1 MNDLEQFVERGK
13 ASPWYNG
20 PRLATEI
27 PTFMDAQE
35 AALTKLGRE
44 LAASTEHLYLVAN
57 GQGLAG
63 LASARYVL
71 DRYLPIPTD
80 VMASYDLIWRQPRD
94 LNEKSVAVFTSLSG
108 ENEDAV
114 QAVRYARS
122 RGARV
127 ICVLYTSDCRM
138 GRDADIVIPYGSYAC
153 FEASFIA
160 ALVLGKGLAGDA
172 GAPLASQLMEGIRA
186 LPPAIDAV
194 FAREEA
200 RAEAE
205 ATEFLPAAHIYSLG
219 AGPLY
224 PVAWKLATQ
233 IIMENTRIGAT
244 YSDAVEFRH
253 GPVEALERLRPY
265 FVFFVGTDESRAM
278 TLQTLEFCRSRAARV
293 LVYDAAEIGDVH
305 PLLTPLV
312 MNAAPQPI
320 ILQSTLLRGVLD
332 LTPRVYMGRGL
343 LGSPDSPWP

>member
-1 MNDLEQFVERGK
+1 MNDLEQFVAREK
-13 ASPWYNG
+13 TSPWYNG
-20 PRLATEI
+20 PRLVAEI
-27 PTFMDAQE
+27 PSFMDAQE
-35 AALTKLGRE
+35 AALTKLGQD
-44 LAASTEHLYLVAN
+44 LAASTENLYLVAN

-63 LASARYVL
+63 FASAAYAL
-71 DRYLPIPTD
+71 DRILPIPTD
-80 VMASYDLIWRQPRD
+80 VLASYDLVWRAPRD
-94 LNEKSVAVFTSLSG
+94 LNERSVAVFASLSG

-114 QAVRYARS
+114 QALRYAKS

-127 ICVLYTSDCRM
+127 ICVLYAPDCRM

-153 FEASFIA
+153 FEAAFIT
-160 ALVLGKGLAGDA
+160 ALILGKGLAGDA
-172 GAPLASQLMEGIRA
+172 APPLAAELMRGVRA
-186 LPPAIDAV
+186 IPPALETT

-200 RAEAE
+200 RAEAVAME
-205 ATEFLPAAHIYSLG
+205 LLPASHIYTLG

-244 YSDAVEFRH
+244 FSDAVEFRH

-265 FVFFVGTDESRAM
+265 FVFFVGTDESRAL
-278 TLQTLEFCRSRAARV
+278 TLQTLEFCRSKAAHV

-312 MNAAPQPI
+312 LNPAPQPI
-320 ILQSTLLRGVLD
+320 ILQSTIMRGILD

-343 LGSPDSPWP
+343 LASPDSPWP